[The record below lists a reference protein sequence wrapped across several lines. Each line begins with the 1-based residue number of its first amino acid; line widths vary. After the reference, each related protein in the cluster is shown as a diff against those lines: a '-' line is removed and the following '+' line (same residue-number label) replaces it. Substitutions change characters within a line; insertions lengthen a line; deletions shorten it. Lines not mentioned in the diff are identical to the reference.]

1 MDKRIYNCII
11 ISIVLFLLILLTK
24 NYELFTSESPTIPSE
39 LPTTSPE
46 SLKKINN
53 LEQISEILDKNK
65 DELLKLEKEFE
76 NQQNQLDNHIK
87 KNNDLL
93 QQIKTHT
100 DLHQKLMNQNNDLAN
115 KVISNISS
123 LAKKRGIKNVQQL
136 VDKLINN

>member
-24 NYELFTSESPTIPSE
+24 NYELFTSESPTISPE
-39 LPTTSPE
+39 LPTTQPE
-46 SLKKINN
+46 SIKQVNN

-115 KVISNISS
+115 KVISNISA